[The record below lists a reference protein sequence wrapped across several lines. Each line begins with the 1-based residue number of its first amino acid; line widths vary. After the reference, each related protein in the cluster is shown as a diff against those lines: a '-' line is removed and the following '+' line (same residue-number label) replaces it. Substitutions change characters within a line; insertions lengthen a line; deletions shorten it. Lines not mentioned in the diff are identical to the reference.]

1 MATVLKNSLRT
12 RPTRVRQRGAKVVQT
27 STCRIPTNGDATKHA
42 GLFPHFLATF
52 FFLAPEDRR
61 GGGLLRIK
69 PIYCIAAS
77 ASCVRHDR
85 SRQQTA
91 EERRKWKQRRCR
103 GRYSRA
109 HARTHAHSLQTPA
122 QQWNKYRLSGRL
134 VKPLFS
140 STVASRLRGGSSW
153 WCLRVMLRWLT
164 RSCAASGASVRF
176 PDRGVSFRGSLVLLF
191 GNCPPRFRGFY
202 APSFPPSFPP
212 LNYIDVRVS
221 LRHGV
226 HAHAGR

>member
-1 MATVLKNSLRT
+1 MQNPNER
-12 RPTRVRQRGAKVVQT
+12 RCDQ
-27 STCRIPTNGDATKHA
+27 TCRIVSTFSGH
-42 GLFPHFLATF
+42 F
-52 FFLAPEDRR
+52 FFFSTRR
-61 GGGLLRIK
+61 QKGGGLLRIK

-176 PDRGVSFRGSLVLLF
+176 PDRGVSFHGSLVLLF
-191 GNCPPRFRGFY
+191 GNCPGSEVFTHR
-202 APSFPPSFPP
+202 PSPPPFPP
-212 LNYIDVRVS
+212 
-221 LRHGV
+221 
-226 HAHAGR
+226 